1 MNTKSTIPK
10 NALRLAGISLATGL
24 LSCCSLSLTR
34 LPDGSVSLK
43 GNIAQPVI
51 VKGGEK

>member
-1 MNTKSTIPK
+1 MNTHIPILK
-10 NALRLAGISLATGL
+10 NALRLAGLALATGL

-34 LPDGSVSLK
+34 LPDGTLSLN
-43 GNIAQPVI
+43 GNIIHPVV

>member
-1 MNTKSTIPK
+1 MNVPTNIPK
-10 NALRLAGISLATGL
+10 NALRLAGLSLATGL

-34 LPDGSVSLK
+34 LPDGTLSLNGSV
-43 GNIAQPVI
+43 AHPVV

>member
-1 MNTKSTIPK
+1 MNTKSTIPQ
-10 NALRLAGISLATGL
+10 NTLRLAGLALATGL

-34 LPDGSVSLK
+34 LPDGTLSLN
-43 GNIAQPVI
+43 GAIAQPVT